1 MNEASL
7 RKLGYIRIDN
17 FCRAMDTWA
26 QVCQQELPGDDEHR
40 LRWRKDFG
48 VHWQFIRL
56 AILKSCLLDRLIYGG
71 EKLRENMCPIHKG
84 HWSGCNL
91 EGEACDCAHDSCIT
105 GWLQNPNDPKSEASF
120 KVMLL
125 KDFLKSK
132 KGRRR

>member
-17 FCRAMDTWA
+17 FCGAMDTWA

-56 AILKSCLLDRLIYGG
+56 AILKSCLLDRLI
-71 EKLRENMCPIHKG
+71 
-84 HWSGCNL
+84 
-91 EGEACDCAHDSCIT
+91 
-105 GWLQNPNDPKSEASF
+105 
-120 KVMLL
+120 
-125 KDFLKSK
+125 
-132 KGRRR
+132 